1 MSVETGGSRQV
12 SIEDE
17 KGRKKCRL
25 CFTTT
30 QVMTPWILFSRIGPF
45 AVGYSQR
52 NSISH
57 SHLDTNRNIIS
68 FVFFLSF
75 FGRDEDYVTIYLKKI
90 LYLSFSHK
98 YILKIILFFLLVFKE
113 LTMCLVQIK
122 KSINLQVFSSMLEL

>member
-45 AVGYSQR
+45 GVGYSQR

-68 FVFFLSF
+68 FIFFLSF
-75 FGRDEDYVTIYLKKI
+75 FGRDEDYVTVYLNKI

-98 YILKIILFFLLVFKE
+98 YILKIIHFFFLVFHLFLRSRPCVWFKF
-113 LTMCLVQIK
+113 K
-122 KSINLQVFSSMLEL
+122 KSTNL

>member
-1 MSVETGGSRQV
+1 MSVETGGLRQV

-45 AVGYSQR
+45 GVGYSQR

-68 FVFFLSF
+68 FIFFLSF
-75 FGRDEDYVTIYLKKI
+75 FGRDEDYVTVYLNKI

-98 YILKIILFFLLVFKE
+98 YILKIIHFFLFLRSQSCVWFILKNQ
-113 LTMCLVQIK
+113 LIYRFLR
-122 KSINLQVFSSMLEL
+122 LY